1 MPLASS
7 ERCGCALAGSCKK
20 RVVRPSDTLT
30 LVPLVG
36 AVLSDDRGKRR
47 SCGEHA
53 REREYEAEAQQ
64 DGALH
69 WQRQGQGE
77 PIEATAITYFLVRRS
92 HDVFQL
98 SSTLKAR

>member
-1 MPLASS
+1 MHRFVTKEQKHDRARHAVGEQRTL
-7 ERCGCALAGSCKK
+7 RLRSCRLMYE

-69 WQRQGQGE
+69 WQRQG
-77 PIEATAITYFLVRRS
+77 
-92 HDVFQL
+92 
-98 SSTLKAR
+98 

>member
-7 ERCGCALAGSCKK
+7 ERCGSCRLLPAHVGKGRQAL
-20 RVVRPSDTLT
+20 TLT

-69 WQRQGQGE
+69 WQASGRGRASRLRQPQSR
-77 PIEATAITYFLVRRS
+77 T
-92 HDVFQL
+92 
-98 SSTLKAR
+98 SS